1 VWVETGDARQQ
12 GDATAT
18 VLLGQK
24 ADEEPAIT
32 LVDSGDDAVEGAMF
46 GGGAAPGVLAA
57 GGTLADVDR
66 QGLMAR
72 THRPYLPLE
81 GHRSGKVIITTN
93 RASYF
98 CTAPYWP
105 PVMLQF
111 FKKARCATNRH
122 LKICAIWVIWGR
134 IFCVV
139 LLHQTK

>member
-1 VWVETGDARQQ
+1 VTGEELKPLLPRKLIGIRGISWHWRDHTPETGDARQQ

-81 GHRSGKVIITTN
+81 GRRSGKVIITTN

-98 CTAPYWP
+98 CTAP
-105 PVMLQF
+105 
-111 FKKARCATNRH
+111 
-122 LKICAIWVIWGR
+122 
-134 IFCVV
+134 
-139 LLHQTK
+139 